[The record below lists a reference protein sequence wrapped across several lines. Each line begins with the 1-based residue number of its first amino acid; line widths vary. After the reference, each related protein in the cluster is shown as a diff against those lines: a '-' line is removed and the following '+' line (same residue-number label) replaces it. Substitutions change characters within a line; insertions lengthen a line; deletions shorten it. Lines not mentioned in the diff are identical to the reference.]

1 MAKWREM
8 GYGDQRSPM
17 LMELPKARGF
27 NDPQY
32 TRCIADG
39 GGASILGS
47 HEARAVVCDLTGL
60 SRVRGRVDGHLVGVD
75 CQIERSSSE
84 GDAQCAATGLHDWKS
99 PENGDRRVLQGPLVV
114 YLIPLLSR
122 AQASLTNAWA
132 KTKNTTETR
141 SVATESRTLSVASH
155 CTSQLPEI
163 REVRPPGKATRTLE
177 KMFAAAWTGKKADRA
192 AQTAPSAA
200 LAAAE
205 HHAGAGA
212 LGVGTQHFRAAED
225 IGNSSARPPGEAQKK
240 QLKSTPK

>member
-114 YLIPLLSR
+114 CLIPLLSR

-132 KTKNTTETR
+132 KTKNTTEAR
-141 SVATESRTLSVASH
+141 SVATESRKNSALLGAGGMCV
-155 CTSQLPEI
+155 
-163 REVRPPGKATRTLE
+163 G
-177 KMFAAAWTGKKADRA
+177 AAA
-192 AQTAPSAA
+192 AP
-200 LAAAE
+200 L
-205 HHAGAGA
+205 
-212 LGVGTQHFRAAED
+212 
-225 IGNSSARPPGEAQKK
+225 KK
-240 QLKSTPK
+240 QETRGASRRPERDSRRKHTRLRRRMQGAAILCWRLTKRIKKPAKRIKDTPK